1 MASIRSKV
9 EKLTRNRE
17 QGTLHHQQCIDEL
30 SIQFDARNIRAKGS
44 IDDSKVVSP
53 TRSETPTSFVTVIE
67 VKDPTP
73 QPRQT
78 SPPPA
83 PASTPI
89 TGTASATSTT
99 SISIADNSCTADDI
113 KPEPSYSPPQLPQKY
128 ETTDEDNQ
136 SAPVKCDN
144 SSAQIANPV
153 VEVKRKIPPRLVFFR
168 AFFSSPAR
176 NKAKWTRKGGQDAS

>member
-30 SIQFDARNIRAKGS
+30 SIQFDARNIRAKNS

-78 SPPPA
+78 SPPP
-83 PASTPI
+83 PI
-89 TGTASATSTT
+89 AGTASATTTT
-99 SISIADNSCTADDI
+99 SISIADNSSIVDDI

-136 SAPVKCDN
+136 LAPVKCDD
-144 SSAQIANPV
+144 SPAQIANPV
-153 VEVKRKIPPRLVFFR
+153 VEVKRKIPPRLVSFCGFLIR
-168 AFFSSPAR
+168 P
-176 NKAKWTRKGGQDAS
+176 GM